1 MVVVRLDRLAALN
14 HVPNPPTEREVL
26 DIVWSVCFSS
36 DGKHIASGSRDTT
49 VKLWNASTGELQ
61 SAINPKP

>member
-26 DIVWSVCFSS
+26 ETSPAHEAAQPPGRPRESFPARALDF
-36 DGKHIASGSRDTT
+36 
-49 VKLWNASTGELQ
+49 NAVE
-61 SAINPKP
+61 